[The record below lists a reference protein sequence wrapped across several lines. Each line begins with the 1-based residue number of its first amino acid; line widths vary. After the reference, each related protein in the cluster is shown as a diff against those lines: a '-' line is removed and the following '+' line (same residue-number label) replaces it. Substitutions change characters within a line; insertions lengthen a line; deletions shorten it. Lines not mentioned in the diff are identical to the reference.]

1 MILRRV
7 ISHFRKQEW
16 TAVFIDFVIV
26 VCGVFIGIQVANWN
40 EARAEAEAFER
51 KLAAVEIEMTENL
64 QRFEIAR
71 TQLQRQYT
79 DIAKLRAILDDPT
92 AEASDAQVYALLWQS
107 IRAIHVYPK
116 RNALDVVLED
126 DLFSE
131 LNDRE
136 LSEEIESW
144 DLVLADLQREQ
155 RDEINF
161 RDGFQNPYFAEH
173 LPLTAILSES
183 MDTRDMILPTRFS
196 FERSSLA
203 ADRVLEG
210 ILGARQLSSH
220 QNFNNAGDLIVYT
233 AQIIEHIKERDRPQ

>member
-1 MILRRV
+1 MILRR
-7 ISHFRKQEW
+7 IITHFRKQEW
-16 TAVFIDFVIV
+16 TAIAIDFVIV
-26 VCGVFIGIQVANWN
+26 VSGVFIGIQVANWN
-40 EARAEAEAFER
+40 EARAEAKAFER

-64 QRFEIAR
+64 QRFEISH
-71 TQLQRQYT
+71 TELQRQFA
-79 DIAKLRAILDDPT
+79 DIAKLRAILDDPS
-92 AEASDAQVYALLWQS
+92 ADASDAQIYALLWQS
-107 IRAIHVYPK
+107 IRAIHLYPK
-116 RNALDVVLED
+116 RNALDVVLEE

-136 LSEEIESW
+136 LADEIEAW
-144 DLVLADLQREQ
+144 DLVLADLLREQ

-183 MDTRDMILPTRFS
+183 MDTKDMILPTRFS

-210 ILGARQLSSH
+210 ILGARQLSSR
-220 QNFNNAGDLIVYT
+220 QNLNNAGDLIVRT
-233 AQIIEHIKERDRPQ
+233 ERIIEHIEERGHQR